1 MASEFLWCAGYMAEH
16 VGLDGFVVCVWGA
29 AGPEDPMLPLKSRYN
44 FKGNPKC
51 KGEGGGKWNCFV
63 WYLCKLAA
71 PPCSREPYWVWSFLL
86 QTELE
91 SVTWVKKKKNEIS
104 WEKDGN
110 QNNSQFWAGVS
121 QWQGETIGILLFFLK
136 YQNASHRHS
145 QAEAVCFTKDQ

>member
-51 KGEGGGKWNCFV
+51 KGEGGWWKMELFCLIFV
-63 WYLCKLAA
+63 QTGSSAM
-71 PPCSREPYWVWSFLL
+71 FLWAL
-86 QTELE
+86 LSLVIST
-91 SVTWVKKKKNEIS
+91 SNWITWVKKKNEIS

-121 QWQGETIGILLFFLK
+121 QRQGKTIGILLFFLK